1 MGANQPNT
9 TKKSL
14 VCALL
19 AHVDAGKTTLS
30 EALLY
35 TAGQLR
41 TLGRVDKQSA
51 FLDTFALERARGI
64 TIFSKEARLSVPVLE
79 LTLVDTPGHVDFAA
93 EAERV
98 LPVLDCA
105 IVIISGTD
113 GVQAHT
119 QTIWQLLRRYGVP
132 TFLFIN
138 KMDLPG
144 PGREALLAELKGELS
159 EGCEDLSAPGAMESA
174 ALCDEAAMEEY
185 LASGTLS
192 ARTLAR
198 LVGERKLFP
207 CCFGSA
213 LRLEGID
220 ALLSALGTMGPQP
233 VYPPEF
239 SARVYKIARD
249 PKGVRLTYL
258 KVTGGSLRAREPL
271 SYESRSGE
279 PISEKIKELRLYSGE
294 KFTPT
299 ETAEA
304 GVLCAAVGLS
314 ETYPGQGL
322 GAAGRELSPLLEPV
336 MTYRIVPRDGT
347 DPALLLPKLRQL
359 AEEDPQLHIDWD
371 ARHREIHVRLMGR
384 VQLEVLQSLV
394 LERFDTEI
402 QVDQG
407 RILYKETIAAPVE
420 GVGHFE
426 PLRHYAEVHLLLE
439 PLPRGRGIELDSRCS
454 EDRLDRNWQRL
465 VLTHLEE
472 KTHLGVLTGSP
483 LTDVRITLMS
493 GRAHLK
499 HTEGGDFRQATYRAV
514 RQGLMQAES
523 ILLEPYYSFRL
534 TVPQENTGRA
544 IGDLQAMHAS
554 FTQSQAGAMTELTG
568 TAAVSAMG
576 QYAAE
581 VAAYTK
587 GRGRLSCTN
596 GGYFPCRDQERLVA
610 EAGYDPEADLENT
623 PDSVFCA
630 RGAGFTVKWR
640 DVPNYMHL
648 PSCLAP
654 EKPGPDQT
662 WVPRPIEDRE
672 LEAIM
677 DREFGP
683 IRRPVY
689 RMPGARASEITG
701 QTSPAVP
708 RKEYLV
714 VDGYNI
720 LFAWEDLSALARQ
733 DLEAARNRLIDILSN
748 YCGFRRREVVL
759 VFDGYRVKG
768 SPGEKFRAGELYV
781 VYTREN
787 ETADAYIEALLEQI
801 GKNDKV
807 WVATSDS
814 LVQLS
819 AFRSGVLRL
828 SARELRAEVE
838 AAGGEIRT
846 LLKGLE
852 DQERLHRREANRRR
866 WSGLLE

>member
-1 MGANQPNT
+1 MKRLAVGI
-9 TKKSL
+9 
-14 VCALL
+14 L

-35 TAGQLR
+35 TTGQLKA
-41 TLGRVDKQSA
+41 LGRVDKHSA
-51 FLDTFALERARGI
+51 FLDTYALERARGI
-64 TIFSKEARLSVPVLE
+64 TIFSKEARLSVPGLE

-105 IVIISGTD
+105 IVVLSGTD

-119 QTIWQLLRRYGVP
+119 QTIWQLLRRYRVP
-132 TFLFIN
+132 AFLFIN

-144 PGREALLAELKGELS
+144 PGREALLAGLKKELS
-159 EGCEDLSAPGAMESA
+159 ELCEDLSAPGALETA
-174 ALCDEAAMEEY
+174 ALSDEAAMEEY

-192 ARTLAR
+192 PEALTR

-207 CCFGSA
+207 CYFGSA
-213 LRLEGID
+213 LRLEGVE
-220 ALLSALGTMGPQP
+220 ALLDGLRELAPQP
-233 VYPPEF
+233 VYPAEF

-249 PKGVRLTYL
+249 PKGTRLTYL
-258 KVTGGSLRAREPL
+258 KVTGGSLRAREPV
-271 SYESRSGE
+271 SYETRDGE
-279 PISEKIKELRLYSGE
+279 ALTEKVKELRLYSGE
-294 KFTPT
+294 KFTS
-299 ETAEA
+299 AESA
-304 GVLCAAVGLS
+304 GAGTLCAAVGLS
-314 ETYPGQGL
+314 GTYPGQGL
-322 GAAGRELSPLLEPV
+322 GAARRELSPLLEPV
-336 MTYRIVPRDGT
+336 MTYRVVPQGGA

-371 ARHREIHVRLMGR
+371 PRHREIHLRLMGK

-394 LERFDTEI
+394 QERFDTEI

-407 RILYKETIAAPVE
+407 RILYKETIEAPVE

-439 PLPRGRGIELDSRCS
+439 PLPRGLGIELESRCS
-454 EDRLDRNWQRL
+454 GDVLDRNWQRL
-465 VLTHLEE
+465 ILTHLGE
-472 KTHLGVLTGSP
+472 KVHLGVLTGSP

-514 RQGLMQAES
+514 RQGLMEAKS
-523 ILLEPYYSFRL
+523 VLLEPYYSFRL

-554 FTQSQAGAMTELTG
+554 FTQSQAGDKTELSG
-568 TAAVSAMG
+568 TAAVAALG
-576 QYAAE
+576 QYAGE

-596 GGYFPCRDQERLVA
+596 GGYFPCREPEKIIA
-610 EAGYDPEADLENT
+610 EIGYDPEADLENT

-640 DVPNYMHL
+640 DVPQYMHL

-654 EKPGPDQT
+654 EKAGQAPS

-689 RMPGARASEITG
+689 QMPGVRASEISR
-701 QTSPAVP
+701 QEAPAIP

-720 LFAWEDLSALARQ
+720 LFAWEDLSALARE
-733 DLEAARNRLIDILSN
+733 DLEAARNRLIDILRN
-748 YCGFRRREVVL
+748 YCGFRRREVIL

-768 SPGEKFRAGELYV
+768 SPGEKFQAGELYV

-801 GKNDKV
+801 GKNDRV

-852 DQERLHRREANRRR
+852 AQERLQRRDETRKR
-866 WSGLLE
+866 WSGLLK